1 MDRHQDYKVILPKLG
16 YLETNWPKIT
26 IYLLMKD
33 TEEVVFCMQ
42 VAQINQ
48 INMQVPKP
56 LKNSFGSLSYNKFSF
71 QKPQN
76 NVIQKAI
83 YIVLYDIDIHGVHC
97 NAYKSICIF
106 NVEKIIRN

>member
-1 MDRHQDYKVILPKLG
+1 MFYI
-16 YLETNWPKIT
+16 YLELEPRKSRSHKNLTDGQTFKIIEYYDCVT
-26 IYLLMKD
+26 KNLATWRQIGQKLPYLLIKD

-71 QKPQN
+71 QKP
-76 NVIQKAI
+76 
-83 YIVLYDIDIHGVHC
+83 
-97 NAYKSICIF
+97 
-106 NVEKIIRN
+106 